1 MRVQGAGDRVQG
13 AGQYSLLKN
22 FFNHEPHE
30 QAWRGLI
37 ARNPFFVHGKHGKLG
52 KFFLGFAAST
62 DEIARGFVIWSIG
75 FSD

>member
-52 KFFLGFAAST
+52 KFCRVAALT
-62 DEIARGFVIWSIG
+62 DEIARGFVIWSIV